1 MACATIQSVIGRM
14 PNNDS
19 LRPRLLLSGALR
31 QVSCGLHCIG
41 STMLALTLVLAG
53 PILVI
58 VGIHRALEAA
68 FGRSVIPGWHPK
80 HAESLLV
87 TFLALAALT
96 SVAAALLATS
106 WGLNAARRRLCPSP
120 SGPNSPRPPQRR
132 SGGTFPAQARVLL
145 VPFTSGSLT
154 PAPPSRQTASPRVR
168 GGSAGRLL
176 TGRAEV

>member
-1 MACATIQSVIGRM
+1 M

-68 FGRSVIPGWHPK
+68 FGRSVIPGWHPE

-87 TFLALAALT
+87 TFLALAAST

-106 WGLNAARRRLCPSP
+106 WGLHAARRRLCPSRAARTLHV
-120 SGPNSPRPPQRR
+120 PRND
-132 SGGTFPAQARVLL
+132 AR
-145 VPFTSGSLT
+145 
-154 PAPPSRQTASPRVR
+154 
-168 GGSAGRLL
+168 AGRFRRKHACCWFRSR
-176 TGRAEV
+176 TAQ